1 MAKISKQHVDYGLVR
16 RCLKSE
22 ISAYKELYN
31 KYAPKMFGIC
41 LRYSKDFHTA
51 EDILQDGFTKV
62 YRNLQKFRFEGSFE
76 GWLKRIIVNTAIEK
90 YRKNI
95 SLYPIM
101 DIGDSEREEV
111 HDNTLNRLQAQDI
124 MDMVNKLSPGYKTV
138 FNLYVVDGYPHKDI
152 GLMLGISEGTSKS
165 QLARARYLL
174 QEMIMNMDE
183 SYRQAY
189 GK

>member
-1 MAKISKQHVDYGLVR
+1 MAKISKKDVDYSLVR
-16 RCLKSE
+16 RCLKNE
-22 ISAYKELYN
+22 ISAYKELYE

-41 LRYSKDFHTA
+41 LRYAKDFHSA
-51 EDILQDGFTKV
+51 EDILQDGFTKI
-62 YRNLQKFRFEGSFE
+62 YKNLKKFRFEGSFE

-90 YRKNI
+90 YRKKV
-95 SLYPIM
+95 SLYPIV
-101 DIGDSEREEV
+101 DIGDSEREKV
-111 HDNTLNRLQAQDI
+111 YDNTLNRLQAEDI
-124 MDMVNKLSPGYKTV
+124 MKMVEKLSPGYKTV
-138 FNLYVVDGYPHKDI
+138 FNLYVIDGYPHKDI

-174 QEMIMNMDE
+174 QEMIINLDE